1 MCGDHA
7 LSSIIMI
14 ANDTAGG
21 RVLETI
27 TKKDLNQIKNHF
39 KHDLYQVQIICLL
52 YTSPSPRD

>member
-39 KHDLYQVQIICLL
+39 KHDLYQVQII
-52 YTSPSPRD
+52 DQIIG